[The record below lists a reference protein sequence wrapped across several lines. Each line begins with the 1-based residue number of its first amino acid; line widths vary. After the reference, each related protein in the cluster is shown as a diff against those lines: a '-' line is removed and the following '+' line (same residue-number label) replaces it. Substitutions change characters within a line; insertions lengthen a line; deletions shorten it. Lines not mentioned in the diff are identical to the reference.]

1 MPCILKQPTSESP
14 GIITFTHGEALWG
27 LPKRSKRVK
36 NFLLEAKRSGKWIF
50 GIHIQGDCSY
60 LEKWPMPEW
69 QSFVMWPN
77 QQAKFL
83 HNLPSDQ
90 FCKYTCVNFLP
101 KFLAIKPVE
110 FKEWDICVISRA
122 SSIKRIEET
131 LLLLRALL
139 DRRPETKIV
148 CIVPDSRHLHLGN
161 KSYAKQS
168 IDKSYFEL
176 PRNLFSAR
184 ELKNISFISSS
195 QDAFGNFPLADSLVA
210 DILIKSKFMM
220 LTSHSEGVP
229 RVIAETLLLGTPCI
243 VSENLSSGL
252 NESLNKENSL
262 KIVDDPLGA
271 ALQLN
276 LALENYEK
284 FSVNRHQA
292 MSLFSEA
299 EHLNAFKKFLSDK
312 LIAMG
317 SKDQGNWYL
326 EDLHLRLACHGQK
339 QQSQFFY
346 NEKIFFKWLERA
358 SALQGTYADE
368 DFLTN
373 LDGLKD
379 SPNARQKLR
388 SYLGTIR
395 RWLKNNLKALYAKY

>member
-1 MPCILKQPTSESP
+1 
-14 GIITFTHGEALWG
+14 
-27 LPKRSKRVK
+27 
-36 NFLLEAKRSGKWIF
+36 
-50 GIHIQGDCSY
+50 
-60 LEKWPMPEW
+60 
-69 QSFVMWPN
+69 
-77 QQAKFL
+77 
-83 HNLPSDQ
+83 
-90 FCKYTCVNFLP
+90 
-101 KFLAIKPVE
+101 
-110 FKEWDICVISRA
+110 
-122 SSIKRIEET
+122 
-131 LLLLRALL
+131 
-139 DRRPETKIV
+139 
-148 CIVPDSRHLHLGN
+148 
-161 KSYAKQS
+161 
-168 IDKSYFEL
+168 
-176 PRNLFSAR
+176 
-184 ELKNISFISSS
+184 
-195 QDAFGNFPLADSLVA
+195 
-210 DILIKSKFMM
+210 
-220 LTSHSEGVP
+220 
-229 RVIAETLLLGTPCI
+229 
-243 VSENLSSGL
+243 VSENLRSGL

-262 KIVDDPLGA
+262 KIVDDPMGA

-299 EHLNAFKKFLSDK
+299 EHLTAFKKFLSDK

-326 EDLHLRLACHGQK
+326 EDLYLRLACHGQK